1 MQVGN
6 CENDMENHKGNITI
20 SRAKKVPVV
29 NMLKG
34 CFDFLFFFKQHSFRF
49 GGSDS
54 TQKPKSAL
62 YKGRG
67 LITSHKSECKVE
79 PCAGL
84 QYFLFWLPLPIL
96 FSCGQ

>member
-34 CFDFLFFFKQHSFRF
+34 CFDFLFFHL
-49 GGSDS
+49 DS
-54 TQKPKSAL
+54 VVLIARRSQNPL
-62 YKGRG
+62 YTK
-67 LITSHKSECKVE
+67 EE
-79 PCAGL
+79 A
-84 QYFLFWLPLPIL
+84 
-96 FSCGQ
+96 

>member
-34 CFDFLFFFKQHSFRF
+34 CFDFLFFFFKQHSFRS

-54 TQKPKSAL
+54 TAEAKIRSIQRKRLDNDTQK
-62 YKGRG
+62 
-67 LITSHKSECKVE
+67 
-79 PCAGL
+79 
-84 QYFLFWLPLPIL
+84 
-96 FSCGQ
+96 